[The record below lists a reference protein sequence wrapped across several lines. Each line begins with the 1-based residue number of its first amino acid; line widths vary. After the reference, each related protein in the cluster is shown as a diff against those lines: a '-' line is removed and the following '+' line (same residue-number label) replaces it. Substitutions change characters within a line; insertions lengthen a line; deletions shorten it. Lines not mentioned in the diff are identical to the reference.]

1 MQQSHRMEER
11 GTNSLLDRSKYCGRL
26 ASETTMQAG
35 MGLNALEDGK
45 RHGYHCD
52 LGQAWPKVAL

>member
-1 MQQSHRMEER
+1 MEER

-26 ASETTMQAG
+26 ASETTMQAE

-52 LGQAWPKVAL
+52 LGQAWPEVAL